1 MRILLT
7 CLLLLLLSFKVYSIN
22 FNQYCQYKAAQQDCS
37 AEFMTALLDAV
48 NTKEDLNF
56 LSGEKYQITRVD
68 TQGLDLEGVSII
80 GDKDNKAVIHTDGL
94 HLFDINSLLIEN
106 VKIMGIH
113 NEDNDD
119 DVKQGNSLL
128 LIGSRNRLI
137 KINNITVRDV
147 DFENAAEDL
156 LVFWNT
162 KNVSV
167 TNNTFSRSGLAMRTV
182 PSADPNDLRPRG
194 SGLLFHNVID
204 LEVSFNE
211 FYQIKKVGVFLDGE
225 DILDE
230 NIVIHDNYFDLLSE
244 EKPTQRYGLKGG
256 AGIYIANSIN
266 TQNVQIYNN
275 NILNYTMNGM
285 RINGVNIKV
294 FDNSF
299 NFRGQCNEMD
309 TSIAKPLVGMA
320 IKAHFLLDSEITN
333 NCIQN
338 SHSGI
343 VLESWDN
350 IEGIKVNNNTIY
362 GAKVNFWVDDQEG
375 GKSSN
380 IVIEDNV
387 LANSSGEI
395 ESSGGSFNIVML
407 LFLYNVALLR
417 RRYRHLNS

>member
-162 KNVSV
+162 QNVTV
-167 TNNTFSRSGLAMRTV
+167 TNNTFRRSGLAMRIV
-182 PSADPNDLRPRG
+182 PSVGDPNDLRPRG
-194 SGLLFHNVID
+194 SGLLFHNIID
-204 LEVSFNE
+204 ATLSFNE
-211 FYQIKKVGVFLDGE
+211 FYEIKKVGIFLDGE

-230 NIVIHDNYFDLLSE
+230 NIAIHDNFLDMESF
-244 EKPTQRYGLKGG
+244 EKPTQRYGFKGG

-266 TQNVQIYNN
+266 SQNIQIYNN
-275 NILNYTMNGM
+275 RILNYTMNGM
-285 RINGVNIKV
+285 RINGINIKV
-294 FDNSF
+294 FNNLF
-299 NFRGQCNEMD
+299 NFRGQCYEMD
-309 TSIAKPLVGMA
+309 SSIAEPLVGMA
-320 IKAHFLLDSEITN
+320 IKAHYLIDSEIIN

-338 SHSGI
+338 THAGI

-350 IEGIKVNNNTIY
+350 IDNIKINNNTIY
-362 GAKVNFWVDDQEG
+362 GAKVDFWIDDQEG
-375 GKSSN
+375 GTSSN
-380 IVIEDNV
+380 IFIEDNT
-387 LANSSGEI
+387 LGDSSGER
-395 ESSGGSFNIVML
+395 ESSGGTFSILLLLL
-407 LFLYNVALLR
+407 LFRLQFINYKQR
-417 RRYRHLNS
+417 P